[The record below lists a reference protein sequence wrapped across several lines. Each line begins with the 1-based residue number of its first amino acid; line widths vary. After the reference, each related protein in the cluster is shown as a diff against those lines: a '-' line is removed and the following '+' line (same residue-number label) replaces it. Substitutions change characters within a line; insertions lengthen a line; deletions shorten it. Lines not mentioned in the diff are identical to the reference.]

1 MKIYL
6 KNYIVGDVMK
16 KIAGIDRYYTRTN
29 HSIEIFS
36 EEGMYQVTANKIYKL
51 NTVDEKI
58 TNVMRSDGVE
68 IIVDR
73 STVSSVE
80 AYRVPAHHIMI
91 PSSHFIYQ
99 LKPNGTKLIIEG
111 SCNAIQSNKDKYVGF
126 MPSNFYFEVNSE
138 IDDLNGFLSLL
149 SNL

>member
-6 KNYIVGDVMK
+6 KNYIVGDVIK

-29 HSIEIFS
+29 HIIEIFS

-68 IIVDR
+68 IIVDK
-73 STVSSVE
+73 STISSVE
-80 AYRVPAHHIMI
+80 AYHVPAHHIMI

-111 SCNAIQSNKDKYVGF
+111 SYSTKCSCADKYVGF
-126 MPSNFYFEVNSE
+126 LPSDFYFEVNSE

-149 SNL
+149 K

>member
-16 KIAGIDRYYTRTN
+16 KIADIDKYYSTSK
-29 HSIEIFS
+29 HCIEIFS
-36 EEGMYQVTANKIYKL
+36 EEGMYQVTANKIHKL

-58 TNVMRSDGVE
+58 TNVTRPDGVE
-68 IIVDR
+68 IIVDK

-80 AYRVPAHHIMI
+80 AYRVPTHHIMI

-99 LKPNGTKLIIEG
+99 LKPNGVKLIIEG
-111 SCNAIQSNKDKYVGF
+111 SYSTKCSCADKYVGF
-126 MPSNFYFEVNSE
+126 LPSDFYFEVNSE
-138 IDDLNGFLSLL
+138 VEDLNVFLSLL
-149 SNL
+149 K